1 MSNLANTEQNSN
13 NTDLLLTLPKSADRR
28 FLHQQPHR
36 NGLGAA
42 SKFADQLHI
51 VAPELYSRRWS

>member
-1 MSNLANTEQNSN
+1 MTIPNTEQNSN
-13 NTDLLLTLPKSADRR
+13 GTDLKLTLPDRTERR
-28 FLHQQPHR
+28 FLHIQPGA
-36 NGLGAA
+36 NGLGEA